1 MNNPLSLGTIRTID
15 DLGRIVLPR
24 QIRDKLGIHPKDS
37 MEIRTNGQTI
47 LLKKYEE
54 MQTLLSLCNE
64 YLEAFAKSSSTAC
77 ALCSTQFVLA
87 ARGIALSDNYPL
99 SGPVRKLIN
108 ELQVY
113 HYQAAEEI
121 PIFDKS
127 TYYLDSLYPIG
138 TVSKPLGCVVLFHF
152 RPQTKEERACA
163 KYIADILT
171 NMVSKEDAYV
181 TQ

>member
-37 MEIRTNGQTI
+37 LEIRTNGQTI

-77 ALCSTQFVLA
+77 AICSTQFVLA
-87 ARGIALSDNYPL
+87 TRGIALSDNYPL
-99 SGPVRKLIN
+99 SGPVRKLIK

-113 HYQAAEEI
+113 HYQDTEKI
-121 PIFDKS
+121 PIFDNS
-127 TYYLDSLYPIG
+127 NYYLDSLYPIG

-171 NMVSKEDAYV
+171 NMLSKEDAYV

>member
-37 MEIRTNGQTI
+37 LEIRTNGQTI

-77 ALCSTQFVLA
+77 AICSTQFVLA
-87 ARGIALSDNYPL
+87 TRGIALSDNYPL

-113 HYQAAEEI
+113 RKN
-121 PIFDKS
+121 P
-127 TYYLDSLYPIG
+127 
-138 TVSKPLGCVVLFHF
+138 
-152 RPQTKEERACA
+152 
-163 KYIADILT
+163 DIR
-171 NMVSKEDAYV
+171 
-181 TQ
+181 

>member
-64 YLEAFAKSSSTAC
+64 YLEAFAKSSSTAG
-77 ALCSTQFVLA
+77 
-87 ARGIALSDNYPL
+87 RR
-99 SGPVRKLIN
+99 SG
-108 ELQVY
+108 
-113 HYQAAEEI
+113 
-121 PIFDKS
+121 
-127 TYYLDSLYPIG
+127 
-138 TVSKPLGCVVLFHF
+138 
-152 RPQTKEERACA
+152 
-163 KYIADILT
+163 
-171 NMVSKEDAYV
+171 
-181 TQ
+181 

>member
-37 MEIRTNGQTI
+37 MEIRTNV
-47 LLKKYEE
+47 
-54 MQTLLSLCNE
+54 QTLLSLCNE

-77 ALCSTQFVLA
+77 AICSTQFVLA

-113 HYQAAEEI
+113 HYQDTEKI
-121 PIFDKS
+121 PIFDNS

-152 RPQTKEERACA
+152 RAQTKEERACA

-171 NMVSKEDAYV
+171 NIISKENAYV

>member
-37 MEIRTNGQTI
+37 LEIRTNGQTI

-77 ALCSTQFVLA
+77 AICSTQLLPTSS
-87 ARGIALSDNYPL
+87 GSSLSNNYPL

-113 HYQAAEEI
+113 HYQDTEKI
-121 PIFDKS
+121 PIFDNS
-127 TYYLDSLYPIG
+127 NYYLDSLYPIG

-171 NMVSKEDAYV
+171 NMLSKEDAYV

>member
-1 MNNPLSLGTIRTID
+1 M
-15 DLGRIVLPR
+15 
-24 QIRDKLGIHPKDS
+24 
-37 MEIRTNGQTI
+37 
-47 LLKKYEE
+47 
-54 MQTLLSLCNE
+54 
-64 YLEAFAKSSSTAC
+64 
-77 ALCSTQFVLA
+77 
-87 ARGIALSDNYPL
+87 
-99 SGPVRKLIN
+99 IN

-113 HYQAAEEI
+113 HYQDTEKI
-121 PIFDKS
+121 PIFDNS

-171 NMVSKEDAYV
+171 NIISKENAYV

>member
-37 MEIRTNGQTI
+37 MEIRTFP
-47 LLKKYEE
+47 KCF
-54 MQTLLSLCNE
+54 SFS
-64 YLEAFAKSSSTAC
+64 AFAAC
-77 ALCSTQFVLA
+77 AICSTQFVLA

-113 HYQAAEEI
+113 HYQDTEKI
-121 PIFDKS
+121 PIFDNS

-171 NMVSKEDAYV
+171 NIISKENAYV

>member
-24 QIRDKLGIHPKDS
+24 EIRNKLGIHPKDS
-37 MEIRTNGQTI
+37 MEIRTSGQTI

-77 ALCSTQFVLA
+77 AICSTQFVLA

-113 HYQAAEEI
+113 HYQDTE
-121 PIFDKS
+121 KS
-127 TYYLDSLYPIG
+127 RYSIIAPTIW
-138 TVSKPLGCVVLFHF
+138 TVSIQSGLYQNHWAVLFYF
-152 RPQTKEERACA
+152 TLDLRQRKKGPAPNISQI
-163 KYIADILT
+163 YSQI
-171 NMVSKEDAYV
+171 
-181 TQ
+181 